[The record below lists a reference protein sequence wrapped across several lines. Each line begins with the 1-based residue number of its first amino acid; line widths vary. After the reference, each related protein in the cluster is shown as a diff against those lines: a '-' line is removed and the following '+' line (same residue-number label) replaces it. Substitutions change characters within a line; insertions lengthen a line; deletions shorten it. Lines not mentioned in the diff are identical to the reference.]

1 MARIPAALLAFLVA
15 LAVVPV
21 AAQEKQDALELYR
34 AGRYLEAIKVCQE
47 ELAESPKNIDSH
59 VVLGWSQLKLKRY
72 AEALQ
77 TAETA
82 DAISPHD
89 PRVVQITGEAR
100 YYLGRIEEA
109 LASLEEYVRLRP
121 AGDRIA
127 RVYWLMGECFI
138 SLKEYQNADIAIST
152 ALYHEQNNAAWWARL
167 GYARELANDL
177 AFAREAFE
185 RALKLD
191 PNLIDAQRGRER
203 VEKKLGGG

>member
-1 MARIPAALLAFLVA
+1 MRRVA
-15 LAVVPV
+15 LVVLAVLSCLP
-21 AAQEKQDALELYR
+21 ALAQEKPDALELYK
-34 AGRYLEAIKVCQE
+34 AGKYLEAVKVCQE
-47 ELAESPKNIDSH
+47 ELAESPKNIDSY
-59 VVLGWSQLKLKRY
+59 VVLGWSQLKLRRW

-89 PRVVQITGEAR
+89 ARLVQIVGESL

-109 LASLEEYVRLRP
+109 LAKLEEYVRLRP

-152 ALYHEQNNAAWWARL
+152 ALYHEQNNAGWWARL

-177 AFAREAFE
+177 KFARDAFD
-185 RALKLD
+185 RALQLD
-191 PNLIDAQRGRER
+191 PNLIDAQRGKER
-203 VEKKLGGG
+203 VEKKLGA

>member
-1 MARIPAALLAFLVA
+1 MRVGLPAVLLLLA
-15 LAVVPV
+15 V
-21 AAQEKQDALELYR
+21 AAAAVAQERPDALELYR
-34 AGRYLEAIKVCQE
+34 AGKYLEAIKVCQE

-72 AEALQ
+72 AEALA
-77 TAETA
+77 TAEAA

-89 PRVVQITGEAR
+89 PRLVQIVGEAK
-100 YYLGRIEEA
+100 YFLGRIEDA

-138 SLKEYQNADIAIST
+138 SLKEYQNADIALST
-152 ALYHEQNNAAWWARL
+152 ALYHEQNNAGWWARL

-177 AFAREAFE
+177 TYARQAFD
-185 RALKLD
+185 RALQLD
-191 PNLIDAQRGRER
+191 PNLTDAQRGKER
-203 VEKKLGGG
+203 VEKKLGG

>member
-1 MARIPAALLAFLVA
+1 MRRGILEFLV
-15 LAVVPV
+15 LMLCVP
-21 AAQEKQDALELYR
+21 AFAQEKPDALELYKT
-34 AGRYLEAIKVCQE
+34 GKYLEAIKVCQE
-47 ELAESPKNIDSH
+47 ELAESPKNIDSY

-72 AEALQ
+72 AEALE

-82 DAISPHD
+82 DQISPHD
-89 PRVVQITGEAR
+89 SRLVQIMGEAK
-100 YYLGRIEEA
+100 YYLGRIEDA

-152 ALYHEQNNAAWWARL
+152 ALYHEPNNAGWWARL

-177 AFAREAFE
+177 KYSREAFD
-185 RALKLD
+185 RALRID
-191 PNLIDAQRGRER
+191 PNLIDAQRGKAR
-203 VEKKLGGG
+203 VEKKLGG

>member
-1 MARIPAALLAFLVA
+1 MRLVA
-15 LAVVPV
+15 LAIIVILSCLP
-21 AAQEKQDALELYR
+21 AFAQEKPDALELYR
-34 AGRYLEAIKVCQE
+34 SGKYLEAVKVCQE
-47 ELAESPKNIDSH
+47 ELAESPKNIDSY
-59 VVLGWSQLKLKRY
+59 VVLGWSQLKLRRY

-89 PRVVQITGEAR
+89 ARLVQIVGEAK

-109 LASLEEYVRLRP
+109 LATLEEYVRLRP

-138 SLKEYQNADIAIST
+138 SLKEYQNADIALST
-152 ALYHEQNNAAWWARL
+152 ALYHEQNNAGWWARL

-177 AFAREAFE
+177 RFARDAFD
-185 RALKLD
+185 RALQLD
-191 PNLIDAQRGRER
+191 PNLIDAQRGKER
-203 VEKKLGGG
+203 VEKKLGG

>member
-1 MARIPAALLAFLVA
+1 MRRGILGVLVLLLS
-15 LAVVPV
+15 VPV
-21 AAQEKQDALELYR
+21 FAQEKPDALELYK
-34 AGRYLEAIKVCQE
+34 AGKYLESIKVCQE

-82 DAISPHD
+82 DQISPND
-89 PRVVQITGEAR
+89 SRLVQIMGEAK
-100 YYLGRIEEA
+100 YYLGRIEDA
-109 LASLEEYVRLRP
+109 LASLEEYVRLQP

-127 RVYWLMGECFI
+127 RVYWLMGECYI

-152 ALYHEQNNAAWWARL
+152 ALYHEENNAGWWARL

-177 AFAREAFE
+177 KFAREAFD
-185 RALKLD
+185 RALRLD
-191 PNLIDAQRGRER
+191 PNLIDAQRGKER
-203 VEKKLGGG
+203 VEKKLGG

>member
-1 MARIPAALLAFLVA
+1 MRHGFPAILAILLGVL
-15 LAVVPV
+15 LVVPAV
-21 AAQEKQDALELYR
+21 AQEKADALQLYKD
-34 AGRYLEAIKVCQE
+34 GKYLEAIKVCQE
-47 ELAESPKNIDSH
+47 ELAESPKNVDSH

-82 DAISPHD
+82 EEISPHD

-121 AGDRIA
+121 TGDRIA
-127 RVYWLMGECFI
+127 RVYWLMGECFV
-138 SLKEYQNADIAIST
+138 SLKEYQNADIALST
-152 ALYHEQNNAAWWARL
+152 ALYHEQNNAGWWARL

-177 AFAREAFE
+177 ALSREAFD

-203 VEKKLGGG
+203 VEKKLGG

>member
-1 MARIPAALLAFLVA
+1 MRRGTVAALALLLGLSAF
-15 LAVVPV
+15 
-21 AAQEKQDALELYR
+21 AQEKPDALELYK
-34 AGRYLEAIKVCQE
+34 AGKYLESIKVCQE

-59 VVLGWSQLKLKRY
+59 VVLGWCQLKLKRY

-77 TAETA
+77 TAENA
-82 DAISPHD
+82 DQISPHD
-89 PRVVQITGEAR
+89 ARLVQIMGEAK
-100 YYLGRIEEA
+100 YYLGRILDA

-152 ALYHEQNNAAWWARL
+152 ALYHEQDNAGWWARL

-177 AFAREAFE
+177 KAAREAFD
-185 RALKLD
+185 RALRLD

-203 VEKKLGGG
+203 VEKKLGG

>member
-1 MARIPAALLAFLVA
+1 MRHGTAVFLAILLGTLLVA
-15 LAVVPV
+15 PAF
-21 AAQEKQDALELYR
+21 AQDKADALELYR
-34 AGRYLEAIKVCQE
+34 LGKYLEAIKVCQE

-72 AEALQ
+72 AEAVQ
-77 TAETA
+77 TAVIA

-109 LASLEEYVRLRP
+109 LVSLEEYVRLRP

-138 SLKEYQNADIAIST
+138 SLKEYQNADIAITT
-152 ALYHEQNNAAWWARL
+152 ALYLEQNNAGWWARL

-177 AFAREAFE
+177 ALSREAFD

-191 PNLIDAQRGRER
+191 PNLTDAQRGKER
-203 VEKKLGGG
+203 VEKKLGG

>member
-1 MARIPAALLAFLVA
+1 MRHGISAFLAIFLGTLLAAPAF
-15 LAVVPV
+15 
-21 AAQEKQDALELYR
+21 AQDKADALQLYKD
-34 AGRYLEAIKVCQE
+34 GKYLEAIKVCQE

-82 DAISPHD
+82 DAIAPHD
-89 PRVVQITGEAR
+89 PRLVQITGEAR

-138 SLKEYQNADIAIST
+138 SLKEYQNADIALST
-152 ALYHEQNNAAWWARL
+152 ALYHEQTNAGWWARL

-177 AFAREAFE
+177 PLSREAFD

-203 VEKKLGGG
+203 VEKKLGG